1 MDKGENHKDESK
13 RVTLEGFA
21 ASVELPEGHQLII
34 GELPPGTVV
43 EVATWQGIGRPDEST
58 NRFLLTAD
66 GPGLQ
71 PRRREPSKATA
82 PDPTPE
88 PTPEPE
94 VQQAPQ
100 PAVEPVAEVPVEAIP
115 QSVVEQ
121 EPEPILENVAELAS
135 EFIAA
140 PSIEEKAATFT
151 RKPMDDF
158 LGVRLPEKE
167 EAAEIQV
174 EKGGRWKNFGRAIF
188 TAAASLVIVV
198 VLLNMIG
205 ISMTVPSVAGN
216 STFGNLTHSL
226 VLYKRGNNLDNN
238 APTVVISQKSG
249 KKEIL
254 LGNATIFSSSQLEI
268 STTRGL
274 LLEDANSVVGH
285 SIIAIPFVGWILSPI
300 FR

>member
-71 PRRREPSKATA
+71 PRRRESSKAT
-82 PDPTPE
+82 TPE
-88 PTPEPE
+88 PTPNPE
-94 VQQAPQ
+94 VLQNSEPVMEPTPQ
-100 PAVEPVAEVPVEAIP
+100 P
-115 QSVVEQ
+115 VVEQ
-121 EPEPILENVAELAS
+121 EPEPILENAAELAS

-140 PSIEEKAATFT
+140 PSIEEKAASFT
-151 RKPMDDF
+151 RKPIDDF
-158 LGVRLPEKE
+158 LGVRLSEKKE
-167 EAAEIQV
+167 DVEIQLD
-174 EKGGRWKNFGRAIF
+174 KGGRWKNFGRAIF
-188 TAAASLVIVV
+188 TGAASLVIVV

-226 VLYKRGNNLDNN
+226 VLYKRGDSLDNN